1 MCSSCLAKI
10 KNSNHNNC
18 FICKNP
24 LEERSNK
31 LAQQLLRMIWSLTT
45 VAQQKPPTEVTRQ
58 NIRNDTSVVNKEAFN
73 R

>member
-1 MCSSCLAKI
+1 
-10 KNSNHNNC
+10 
-18 FICKNP
+18 
-24 LEERSNK
+24 
-31 LAQQLLRMIWSLTT
+31 LTT